1 VDITTTS
8 EDLVEKI
15 YTELYNAT
23 LKNLQAQDLT
33 EEEVNAN
40 MVLTKKNIERDSNA
54 IVDIV
59 VRALSE

>member
-1 VDITTTS
+1 MDITTTS

>member
-23 LKNLQAQDLT
+23 LKNLQAQELT